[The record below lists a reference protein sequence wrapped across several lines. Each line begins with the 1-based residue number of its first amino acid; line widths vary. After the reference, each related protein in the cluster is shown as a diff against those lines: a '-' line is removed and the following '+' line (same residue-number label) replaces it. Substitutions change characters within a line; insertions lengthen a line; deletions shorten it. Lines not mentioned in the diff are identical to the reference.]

1 MKKAAV
7 YKSTGSWYA
16 LRDAAGGEWQGRI
29 KGKMRID
36 EEISSTN
43 PIAVGD
49 EVIFE
54 PEDEDTRTAT
64 IQSVSPRNNY
74 MVRLS
79 PHNKNQKHIVASNL
93 DATVVIATIAHPR
106 TSQGFIDR
114 FLVTAEVYH
123 IPAIIVFNKTDL
135 LDEESEAQLDEWE
148 EMYGAAGY
156 RVLRVSGLAPETLE
170 PLKAMLAGRRTLFSG
185 HSGVGKSTLINALI
199 PGMDLRTGEI
209 SDWTGKGMHTT
220 TFAEMH
226 DLPGGGQLI
235 DTPGVKEF
243 GLIDIEKDEL
253 PEYFPELRALLPQ
266 CRFAN
271 CKHLEEPGC
280 AVKAALETGELNVD
294 RYVSYA
300 TMRETIE
307 EKRW

>member
-1 MKKAAV
+1 MTTATV

-16 LRDAAGGEWQGRI
+16 LRDEAGGDWQGRT

-36 EEISSTN
+36 GEISSTN

-49 EVIFE
+49 TVVIDI
-54 PEDEDTRTAT
+54 EDEAVRTAL
-64 IQSVSPRNNY
+64 IREVAPRNNY

-79 PHNKNQKHIVASNL
+79 PHNRNQKHIVAANL
-93 DATVVIATIAHPR
+93 DATVIVATIATPR

-123 IPAIIVFNKTDL
+123 IPAIIVFNKADL
-135 LDEESEAQLDEWE
+135 LDEADEAHLDAWD
-148 EMYGAAGY
+148 EMYTAAGY
-156 RVLRVSGLAPETLE
+156 RVLRVSGLEPETLE
-170 PLKAMLAGRRTLFSG
+170 PMKALLAGRRTLFSG

-199 PGMDLRTGEI
+199 PGMALRTGEV
-209 SDWTGKGMHTT
+209 SDWSGKGQHTT

-253 PEYFPELRALLPQ
+253 PEYFPEMRALLPD
-266 CRFAN
+266 CRFHN

-280 AVKAALETGELNVD
+280 AVKAALEAETLSPD
-294 RYVSYA
+294 RYISYV

-307 EKRW
+307 EKQW